1 MVVVHQ
7 IPQTENKPG
16 WILLTQLSRC
26 KEMVVWQIE
35 KCLSKLEE
43 HGEWTFSVRIAM
55 EFWSE
60 KQMVSESQFSIN
72 IIFCFEL
79 PKSLFANF
87 WGLTVQ
93 KYHKSLTRKLIIEK
107 ISLKLHNLTYL
118 MDRVDIY
125 MGKILFFWFLIR
137 TSTID
142 GQYNQT
148 YLNIAQV
155 CQKVFGLQFLQIKSR

>member
-1 MVVVHQ
+1 MYFFCFILVVVVHQ

-16 WILLTQLSRC
+16 RILLTQLSRC

-43 HGEWTFSVRIAM
+43 HGECTFSVRIAM
-55 EFWSE
+55 EFLSE
-60 KQMVSESQFSIN
+60 KQMVSAIEFSFN
-72 IIFCFEL
+72 VIFCFEL

-107 ISLKLHNLTYL
+107 ISLKLHNLTYI
-118 MDRVDIY
+118 MDKVGMYI
-125 MGKILFFWFLIR
+125 FLTAMIC
-137 TSTID
+137 S
-142 GQYNQT
+142 
-148 YLNIAQV
+148 
-155 CQKVFGLQFLQIKSR
+155 